1 MSKIEQ
7 SVIQSRAIQRAGIG
21 LSLAL
26 LATFGVSAAAHAVP
40 IDASQ
45 STVTATGKQ
54 LGVPVVGKFKKISG
68 DVNFNPAQ
76 LASSYAKMQI
86 EVGSYD
92 MGMADYNKNVLGA
105 DWFDAGKYPKATFN
119 STTIAPLGGGAY
131 QVTGNF
137 SLKGKMQGVSFP
149 VTPKVV
155 GANQVFD
162 GVLTIKRNA
171 FGVGS
176 GDWADTSVVADEVA
190 IKFHIVVPTHK

>member
-7 SVIQSRAIQRAGIG
+7 SVIQSRAIQRARIG
-21 LSLAL
+21 LSLVL
-26 LATFGVSAAAHAVP
+26 LATLGVSAAAHAVP